1 MQLSVIIVNYNGSV
15 FLKDCIESIHT
26 HCATISYEVILV
38 DNDSQDNSLAFAE
51 KLTSPIKIIKNDE
64 NIGFSKANNIGV
76 KASCGN
82 NVLLLNNDTILC
94 GNISAALDVFKE
106 EKVGVVG
113 IKMLGRN
120 KEYRKSA
127 GNFPSLWN
135 LIKLSRMMKTNGSF
149 SNGNFEEDLYSVD
162 WVEGSFLLTKR
173 KYWDMV
179 GGLSEE
185 YFMYC
190 EDLDFCKKIRDKKLN
205 TLFYSAISYIHFGGY
220 TSARSKTINENLKKF
235 VRKHTTQPKRSLYLM
250 LLKLKQAHRN
260 VKSYF

>member
-1 MQLSVIIVNYNGSV
+1 MSIQLSVIIANYNGEV

-26 HCATISYEVILV
+26 HCATISHEVILV
-38 DNDSQDNSLAFAE
+38 DNNSQDNSLE
-51 KLTSPIKIIKNDE
+51 LVKKLGVPIKVVKNNE

-76 KASCGN
+76 KASCGHN
-82 NVLLLNNDTILC
+82 ILLLNNDTILC
-94 GNISAALDVFKE
+94 DNITAALNVLKD

-127 GNFPSLWN
+127 GNFVSLLN

-149 SNGNFEEDLYSVD
+149 SNGNFEKKHYSVD

-179 GGLSEE
+179 GGLSED
-185 YFMYC
+185 YFMYF
-190 EDLDFCKKIRDKKLN
+190 EDVDFCKKIKDNNLTTRY
-205 TLFYSAISYIHFGGY
+205 YSAISYIHFGGY
-220 TSARSKTINENLKKF
+220 TSSRSKILNESFKKF
-235 VRKHTTQPKRSLYLM
+235 VRKHIPQPKKSLYLM
-250 LLKLKQAHRN
+250 LLKLKQAIKN
-260 VKSYF
+260 G